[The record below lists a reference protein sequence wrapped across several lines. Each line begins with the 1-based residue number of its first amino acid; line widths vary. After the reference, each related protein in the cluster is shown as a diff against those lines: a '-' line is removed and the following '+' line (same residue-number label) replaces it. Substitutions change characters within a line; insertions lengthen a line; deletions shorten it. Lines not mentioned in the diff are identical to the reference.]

1 MFKKFDDKEED
12 DVSQEAEP
20 KEVYKDDGWW
30 GKITDRINK
39 VSECVNS
46 GKDLEVEEEPEKK
59 EEDKDVDE
67 DEEVRTILADI
78 ESNQKEFASLKNRM
92 DRTEKS
98 LDNLGK
104 ILNVFKSNHNTIF

>member
-12 DVSQEAEP
+12 VSKEEEP
-20 KEVYKDDGWW
+20 TEVYKDDGWW

-39 VSECVNS
+39 VSECVNA
-46 GKDLEVEEEPEKK
+46 GKDLEVEEEEEKK
-59 EEDKDVDE
+59 EEDKVDE

-104 ILNVFKSNHNTIF
+104 RFKLPKFCLYLN